1 MKYKSVLEQVST
13 QQIIAVFDL
22 ISDIIFW
29 VKDESGYVVH
39 CNREFIEHVGCRSLH
54 QVVGRSDMDFSPS
67 YLAKNYIRDDKRV
80 MSGETITDRLE
91 LNIGK
96 TGELVWF
103 TTSKRPL
110 KSANGEIIGTY
121 GVARDLKETV
131 KTLSRMDKLKR
142 PVEYIK
148 NNYSQPIAVEDLA
161 EVASLS
167 VSALERRFKK
177 YLDKTPMQFVR
188 EVRLEN
194 SRRML
199 VETQSPI
206 SEIAY
211 RVGFTSHSYFS
222 RHFKGMFGQLPANY
236 RSEVQS
242 NI

>member
-1 MKYKSVLEQVST
+1 MKSESILEMVST

-29 VKDESGYVVH
+29 VKDDSGYVVH
-39 CNREFIEHVGCRSLH
+39 CNREFIEHVGCKSLN

-67 YLAKNYIRDDKRV
+67 YLAKNYMRDDQRV
-80 MSGETITDRLE
+80 MEGETITDRLE

-96 TGELVWF
+96 SGELVWF

-110 KSANGEIIGTY
+110 KNSTGKIIGTY
-121 GVARDLKETV
+121 GVARDLNETV
-131 KTLSRMDKLKR
+131 KTLSRMDKLKK

-148 NNYSQPIAVEDLA
+148 NNYSQPITVEQLA

-177 YLDKTPMQFVR
+177 YLEKTPMQFVR

-199 VETQSPI
+199 VDTQRPI

-211 RVGFTSHSYFS
+211 RVGFPSHSYFS
-222 RHFKGMFGQLPANY
+222 RHFKTMFGQLPAIY
-236 RSEVQS
+236 REEVQS
-242 NI
+242 QL